1 MPPLFVICVTHIQY
15 IHPDI
20 IDQSYNLYYYD
31 SKKLSLIKGFF
42 MDTRNIQYFMAVY
55 KHLHFTKAAEEL
67 GISQPTL
74 SQQIR
79 LLEAD
84 FGTPLFD
91 RIGKKVVA
99 TEAGNLLWRFGEK
112 MLQTELDAKTAIQEL
127 QSGNSGT
134 VRLAV
139 LPSDLDFHLVPLF
152 VEFNTKYPGIKLQ
165 AFSSIQIQE
174 EVLNH
179 RVDIGIGLVG
189 PPDKRLIQIP
199 LGSEPYYLFVNSASE
214 LATRKE
220 ITLQEVMDHALV
232 MYPKGF
238 LGRDL
243 VEEVC
248 IKQGFELTT
257 VMETATAASL
267 LQLVSAGVGV
277 TIQPKGLLRNYPERT
292 DITAIPITDG
302 TPVRHLELVYLADRF
317 ISSSHQQ
324 LTNGLIGFYNE
335 RNGS

>member
-1 MPPLFVICVTHIQY
+1 
-15 IHPDI
+15 
-20 IDQSYNLYYYD
+20 
-31 SKKLSLIKGFF
+31 

-79 LLEAD
+79 ILEAE

-99 TEAGNLLWRFGEK
+99 TEAGNLLRMYGEK
-112 MLQTELDAKTAIQEL
+112 MLQAELDAKNAIIEL
-127 QSGNSGT
+127 LSGDRGT

-139 LPSDLDFHLVPLF
+139 LPSDLDFQLVPLF
-152 VEFNTKYPGIKLQ
+152 VQFKLKYPGIKLQ
-165 AFSSIQIQE
+165 AFSTIHIQE

-179 RVDIGIGLVG
+179 NVDIGIGLQG
-189 PPDKRLIQIP
+189 PPDKRLIQVP
-199 LGSEPYYLFVNSASE
+199 LGSEPYHLFVNSASE
-214 LATRKE
+214 LAKRKE
-220 ITLQEVMDHALV
+220 IKLQELEHHSLV

-243 VEEVC
+243 VDKVC
-248 IKQGFELTT
+248 INEGLELTT
-257 VMETATAASL
+257 VMETSSAASL
-267 LQLVSAGVGV
+267 LQLVSAGVGA
-277 TIQPKGLLRNYPERT
+277 TIQPKGLLRQHSERS
-292 DITAIPITDG
+292 DIAIIPITG
-302 TPVRHLELVYLADRF
+302 PTPVRHLELVYCADRF

-324 LTNGLIGFYNE
+324 LTKWLIGFFNE
-335 RNGS
+335 KTVLNS